1 MRPPAVLIIDDEPLI
16 RLSMEDALRAVGC
29 EVRAAATG
37 PEGLALLEQI
47 PFDIVITDL
56 RLPGTDGLT
65 LLQAAK
71 QRSPRT
77 EVVVITAHGSV
88 ETAVGAMKAGAYDYI
103 TKPFSMEELL
113 LIVERIGKMLALR
126 QENLQLREEL
136 EGKFNFEGILGKN
149 ERMREVLDK
158 IRLVAATDSTVLI
171 TGESG
176 TGKELVANAI
186 HHNSPRRGQ
195 ALIKVSCAAL
205 PETLLEAELFGHE
218 KGAFTGALKQR
229 RGRFELA
236 HKGTL
241 FLDEIGEISPA
252 VQVKLLR
259 VLQERQFERVGG
271 NETIESD
278 VRLVCA
284 TQKDLKKEV
293 QRGRFR
299 EDLFYRL
306 NVVPVQL
313 PPLRARRED
322 VLMIAEHVLQTRV
335 ARLSKTAKG
344 FAQSSREVLLRYSFP
359 GNVRELENMI
369 ERAVALCR
377 PNEEVQAWDLCG
389 FPSCPYLSG
398 PPQEGCGF
406 CSEGIS
412 GKQAAPAGGPAHAD
426 SLAAARKQFE
436 RQYILSVLERTQGSR
451 IMAAKILDL
460 SRKALWEKCKRY
472 GIPSGRNG
480 KDTDDEGE

>member
-1 MRPPAVLIIDDEPLI
+1 MKSPTVLIIDDEPLM

-29 EVRAAATG
+29 DVRAAATG
-37 PEGLALLEQI
+37 SEGLAMLEQAVS
-47 PFDIVITDL
+47 DIVVTDL
-56 RLPGTDGLT
+56 RLPGIDGLR

-71 QRSPRT
+71 QRSSRT

-103 TKPFSMEELL
+103 TKPFSMDELL

-126 QENLQLREEL
+126 QENLLLREEL

-158 IRLVAATDSTVLI
+158 VKLVAATDSTVLI
-171 TGESG
+171 AGESG

-186 HHNSPRRGQ
+186 HRSSPRRDQ
-195 ALIKVSCAAL
+195 ALIKISCAAL

-241 FLDEIGEISPA
+241 FLDEIGEISPV

-293 QRGRFR
+293 QQGRFR
-299 EDLFYRL
+299 EDLYYRL
-306 NVVPVQL
+306 NVVPIQL

-322 VLMIAEHVLQTRV
+322 VLMIADHVLQTRA
-335 ARLSKTAKG
+335 ARMSKSVKG
-344 FAQSSREVLLRYSFP
+344 FSQGSREVLLRYSFP
-359 GNVRELENMI
+359 GNVRELENMV

-377 PNEEVQAWDLCG
+377 PSEDVQAWDLCG
-389 FPSCPYLSG
+389 MSSCPYLGG
-398 PPQEGCGF
+398 PPQDDCGMCGEGLT
-406 CSEGIS
+406 
-412 GKQAAPAGGPAHAD
+412 GKRTTPASRSDVVD
-426 SLAAARKQFE
+426 SLAAAREQFE
-436 RQYILSVLERTQGSR
+436 RQYILSALDRTEGSR
-451 IMAAKILDL
+451 TMTAKILGL

-472 GIPSGRNG
+472 GIPSNRNG
-480 KDTDDEGE
+480 QDADVGGA